1 MELSVLLA
9 EQIVVIFLMMAIGY
23 VIVKIRL
30 FKTEDSSV
38 LSNLVV
44 YICFPCVIINSFQ
57 IELTARTT
65 KGLLLAVAA
74 AAAAHAFM
82 LLAVWI
88 LEKPLRLN
96 SIEKVSI
103 IYTNAGYL
111 VIPLVSAVLGE
122 EWVFYTTAFLLV
134 QNLLTWTHGV
144 SVLKGESERN
154 YRKILLNPNIIAL
167 AAGILLG
174 CRSLRIYGR
183 ILRHSGRAVADFVAL
198 ESPGTALVNMGLTGG
213 IGFVYL
219 LVLRV
224 PLNGPLVCCILAMAG
239 FAAFGKHPK
248 NVVPVMA
255 GAILSSALMGHV
267 PLTAPATLLATLLCT
282 GLAPIAGQFGWKWGA
297 AAGFVHMAISITT
310 ALPPGLPVF
319 W

>member
-167 AAGILLG
+167 AAGILLFAAQIRLPAVLSSCVESMSGLVTPASMLVIGMVIGDVDLGWYFARNGISDLSHPPGSDPAG
-174 CRSLRIYGR
+174 CRGR
-183 ILRHSGRAVADFVAL
+183 LCGCRKAGLHADAEYILLIVLIAVAAPVAAII
-198 ESPGTALVNMGLTGG
+198 TQ
-213 IGFVYL
+213 
-219 LVLRV
+219 
-224 PLNGPLVCCILAMAG
+224 LARFMTE
-239 FAAFGKHPK
+239 
-248 NVVPVMA
+248 M
-255 GAILSSALMGHV
+255 
-267 PLTAPATLLATLLCT
+267 
-282 GLAPIAGQFGWKWGA
+282 
-297 AAGFVHMAISITT
+297 
-310 ALPPGLPVF
+310 
-319 W
+319 

>member
-57 IELTARTT
+57 IELTARTA

-122 EWVFYTTAFLLV
+122 EWVFYTTAFLSV
-134 QNLLTWTHGV
+134 FFCFAWTHGIMLLTGQHDRKALVKKLCSPTMIGIVIGLLLFFFRIPLPDLLGKTFGYVAGLNTPMAMVASGISVAQADLFHALKNPRVYYV
-144 SVLKGESERN
+144 SAVK
-154 YRKILLNPNIIAL
+154 LLIVPVIL
-167 AAGILLG
+167 AALFLPLG
-174 CRSLRIYGR
+174 FIPESVRIVVLVLMAAPSAAMCTLQCQKHDMNDAYASH
-183 ILRHSGRAVADFVAL
+183 IFAVTTLVSMLTMPAVVKLFTWAL
-198 ESPGTALVNMGLTGG
+198 ELV
-213 IGFVYL
+213 
-219 LVLRV
+219 
-224 PLNGPLVCCILAMAG
+224 
-239 FAAFGKHPK
+239 
-248 NVVPVMA
+248 
-255 GAILSSALMGHV
+255 
-267 PLTAPATLLATLLCT
+267 
-282 GLAPIAGQFGWKWGA
+282 
-297 AAGFVHMAISITT
+297 
-310 ALPPGLPVF
+310 
-319 W
+319 

>member
-57 IELTARTT
+57 FELTARAA

-144 SVLKGESERN
+144 SVLVTPASMLVIGMVIGDVDLGWVFCQKRP
-154 YRKILLNPNIIAL
+154 YLICLIRLVVIPL
-167 AAGILLG
+167 AA
-174 CRSLRIYGR
+174 
-183 ILRHSGRAVADFVAL
+183 A
-198 ESPGTALVNMGLTGG
+198 
-213 IGFVYL
+213 
-219 LVLRV
+219 
-224 PLNGPLVCCILAMAG
+224 AG
-239 FAAFGKHPK
+239 FAAVERAGLHADAEYILLIVLIAVAAPVAAIITQLAQIYDRDVRYASVI
-248 NVVPVMA
+248 NVMSVVFCIFTM
-255 GAILSSALMGHV
+255 
-267 PLTAPATLLATLLCT
+267 PLAVLIYELL
-282 GLAPIAGQFGWKWGA
+282 I
-297 AAGFVHMAISITT
+297 
-310 ALPPGLPVF
+310 
-319 W
+319 

>member
-1 MELSVLLA
+1 M
-9 EQIVVIFLMMAIGY
+9 
-23 VIVKIRL
+23 
-30 FKTEDSSV
+30 
-38 LSNLVV
+38 
-44 YICFPCVIINSFQ
+44 
-57 IELTARTT
+57 
-65 KGLLLAVAA
+65 AA

-167 AAGILLG
+167 AAGILLFAAQIRLPAVLSS
-174 CRSLRIYGR
+174 CVESM
-183 ILRHSGRAVADFVAL
+183 SG
-198 ESPGTALVNMGLTGG
+198 LVTPASMLV
-213 IGFVYL
+213 IGMVIGDVDLGWVFCQKRPYL
-219 LVLRV
+219 ICLIRLVV
-224 PLNGPLVCCILAMAG
+224 IPLAAAAG
-239 FAAFGKHPK
+239 FAAVERAGLHADAEYILLIVLIAVAAPVAAIITQLAQIYDRDVRYASVI
-248 NVVPVMA
+248 NVMSVVFCIFTM
-255 GAILSSALMGHV
+255 
-267 PLTAPATLLATLLCT
+267 PLAVLIYELL
-282 GLAPIAGQFGWKWGA
+282 I
-297 AAGFVHMAISITT
+297 
-310 ALPPGLPVF
+310 
-319 W
+319 

>member
-167 AAGILLG
+167 AAGILLFAAQIRLPAVFSS
-174 CRSLRIYGR
+174 CVESM
-183 ILRHSGRAVADFVAL
+183 SG
-198 ESPGTALVNMGLTGG
+198 LVTPASMLV
-213 IGFVYL
+213 IGMVIGDVDLGWVFCQKRPYL
-219 LVLRV
+219 ICLIRLVV
-224 PLNGPLVCCILAMAG
+224 IPLAAAAG
-239 FAAFGKHPK
+239 FAAVERAGLHADAEYILLIVLIAVAAPVAAIITQLAQIYDRDVRYASVI
-248 NVVPVMA
+248 NVMSVVFCIFTM
-255 GAILSSALMGHV
+255 
-267 PLTAPATLLATLLCT
+267 PLAVLIYELL
-282 GLAPIAGQFGWKWGA
+282 I
-297 AAGFVHMAISITT
+297 
-310 ALPPGLPVF
+310 
-319 W
+319 

>member
-57 IELTARTT
+57 IELTARTA

-167 AAGILLG
+167 AAGILLFQ
-174 CRSLRIYGR
+174 SLLNIFGPLDV
-183 ILRHSGRAVADFVAL
+183 I
-198 ESPGTALVNMGLTGG
+198 PLTGVTLPF
-213 IGFVYL
+213 IS
-219 LVLRV
+219 
-224 PLNGPLVCCILAMAG
+224 AG
-239 FAAFGKHPK
+239 GSSMLSVWGMVAFIKASDERTYAVRK
-248 NVVPVMA
+248 RRR
-255 GAILSSALMGHV
+255 
-267 PLTAPATLLATLLCT
+267 
-282 GLAPIAGQFGWKWGA
+282 
-297 AAGFVHMAISITT
+297 
-310 ALPPGLPVF
+310 
-319 W
+319 

>member
-1 MELSVLLA
+1 MELSVLLV

-74 AAAAHAFM
+74 AATAHAFM

-167 AAGILLG
+167 AAGILLFAVQIRLPAVLSS
-174 CRSLRIYGR
+174 CVESM
-183 ILRHSGRAVADFVAL
+183 SG
-198 ESPGTALVNMGLTGG
+198 LVTPASMLV
-213 IGFVYL
+213 IGMVIGDVDLGWVFCQKRPYL
-219 LVLRV
+219 ICLIRLVV
-224 PLNGPLVCCILAMAG
+224 IPLAAAAG
-239 FAAFGKHPK
+239 FAAVERAGLHADAEYILLIVLIAVAAPVAAIITQLAQIYDRDVRYASVI
-248 NVVPVMA
+248 NVMSVVFCIFTM
-255 GAILSSALMGHV
+255 
-267 PLTAPATLLATLLCT
+267 PLAVLIYELL
-282 GLAPIAGQFGWKWGA
+282 I
-297 AAGFVHMAISITT
+297 
-310 ALPPGLPVF
+310 
-319 W
+319 

>member
-57 IELTARTT
+57 IELTARTA

-167 AAGILLG
+167 AAGILLFAAQIRLPAVLSS
-174 CRSLRIYGR
+174 CEESM
-183 ILRHSGRAVADFVAL
+183 SG
-198 ESPGTALVNMGLTGG
+198 LVTPASMLV
-213 IGFVYL
+213 IGMVIGDVDLGWVFCQKRPYL
-219 LVLRV
+219 ICLIRLVV
-224 PLNGPLVCCILAMAG
+224 IPLAAAAG
-239 FAAFGKHPK
+239 FAAVERAGLHADAEYILLIVLIAVAAPVAAIITQLAQIYDRDVRYASVI
-248 NVVPVMA
+248 NVMSVVFCIFTM
-255 GAILSSALMGHV
+255 
-267 PLTAPATLLATLLCT
+267 PLAVLIYELL
-282 GLAPIAGQFGWKWGA
+282 I
-297 AAGFVHMAISITT
+297 
-310 ALPPGLPVF
+310 
-319 W
+319 

>member
-57 IELTARTT
+57 IELTARTA

-167 AAGILLG
+167 AAGILLFAAQIRLPAVLASCVESMSG
-174 CRSLRIYGR
+174 LVTPASMLVIGMVIGDVDLGWVFCQKRPYLICLIRLVVIPLAERAGLHADAEY
-183 ILRHSGRAVADFVAL
+183 ILLIVLIAVAAPVAAIITQL
-198 ESPGTALVNMGLTGG
+198 AQIYDRDVRYASVINVMSVVFCIFTMPLAVLIYE
-213 IGFVYL
+213 L
-219 LVLRV
+219 L
-224 PLNGPLVCCILAMAG
+224 I
-239 FAAFGKHPK
+239 
-248 NVVPVMA
+248 
-255 GAILSSALMGHV
+255 
-267 PLTAPATLLATLLCT
+267 
-282 GLAPIAGQFGWKWGA
+282 
-297 AAGFVHMAISITT
+297 
-310 ALPPGLPVF
+310 
-319 W
+319 